1 MKQEER
7 EWCQVKYYEDISR
20 ALDTGQLASLIQFG
34 ERSAVQ
40 EKDLLEREQAGKREV
55 EELLRSYGCS
65 TEKIRQEMEQYG
77 EILQSLYF
85 KTGVQTGICL
95 QAVLL
100 SERGK

>member
-1 MKQEER
+1 MKTEER
-7 EWCQVKYYEDISR
+7 EWCQAKYYEDISR
-20 ALDTGQLASLIQFG
+20 TLDTGQLASLIQFG
-34 ERSAVQ
+34 ERSVVR
-40 EKDLLEREQAGKREV
+40 EKDLLEREQDGKREV
-55 EELLRSYGCS
+55 EELLQNYGCS
-65 TEKIRQEMEQYG
+65 TEKIWKEMERYG